1 MPKSIWSLQDAKNSL
16 SAVVEA
22 AQRAPQT
29 VTKHGK
35 PAAVLMSV
43 AEYERLHQLSKMN
56 APSFVDM
63 LLAMPQ
69 GEIEFERIPV
79 KARDVD
85 F

>member
-1 MPKSIWSLQDAKNSL
+1 
-16 SAVVEA
+16 
-22 AQRAPQT
+22 
-29 VTKHGK
+29 
-35 PAAVLMSV
+35 
-43 AEYERLHQLSKMN
+43 MN